1 MVSLGVPTAR
11 FGMPPD
17 PDKPEPHYPGV
28 SSNKFDALGAL
39 KVYRESLKKDADIR
53 ANQIQLQ
60 AERPG
65 PVHHRRRLEDLM
77 PGLASVAEAYEHLG
91 YSADPITRRMLPP
104 TQLSGHVEGYHLFY
118 EADKIAMYRD
128 NPSVFP
134 RLCPKAGCATSE
146 ESREEFAVSARMT
159 KRSFKRPSAACSLA
173 KLFVNLSFAFHL
185 SEIVS
190 AEGCTEEAELPTSW
204 CEKRQ
209 RVLAQD
215 AATPGDARPPEA
227 DNEHAAELAR
237 TEHTAVHTAYQAA
250 ASLGFRAARGAGPC
264 KKDFQR
270 HCSSSLCIVDH
281 AQNWAVWAA
290 ATNRPCSMFWEA
302 AARAGVSNEVWTGAG
317 RSGCRWRRY
326 HHQVLGQN
334 VPWGTSFSMQR
345 GS

>member
-39 KVYRESLKKDADIR
+39 KVYRENLKRDADIR

-60 AERPG
+60 AGRPG

-104 TQLSGHVEGYHLFY
+104 TQLGGHIEGYHLFY
-118 EADKIAMYRD
+118 EAGKIETIPAVIHGLGAIQGCLLKCAGFGEEIVPVSRIR
-128 NPSVFP
+128 SP
-134 RLCPKAGCATSE
+134 RMVVVA
-146 ESREEFAVSARMT
+146 ESRVCCLSPDDKALIQKEKEMI
-159 KRSFKRPSAACSLA
+159 
-173 KLFVNLSFAFHL
+173 LSF
-185 SEIVS
+185 
-190 AEGCTEEAELPTSW
+190 
-204 CEKRQ
+204 
-209 RVLAQD
+209 
-215 AATPGDARPPEA
+215 
-227 DNEHAAELAR
+227 
-237 TEHTAVHTAYQAA
+237 
-250 ASLGFRAARGAGPC
+250 GFRAARGAGPC

-270 HCSSSLCIVDH
+270 HYSSSLCVVDH
-281 AQNWAVWAA
+281 AENCAIWAA
-290 ATNRPCSMFWEA
+290 AANRPCSMFWEA
-302 AARAGVSNEVWTGAG
+302 ATRAGVSSEVWIGAS
-317 RSGCRWRRY
+317 RNGCSWRRY

-334 VPWGTSFSMQR
+334 VPWGTSCSMQR